1 MVGSDTGSRQRPVGG
16 RQIRLAPRL
25 AKAMVAIVI
34 TGFGVINAVKF
45 LGEHHS
51 PVPLVIGIVDTA
63 LILVMQVA
71 YFGSAERRTGPLRI
85 PMLITQAVLVYA
97 PAPWLGEGWLGM
109 PSFLASSCLL
119 VLSPAPAWIA
129 FTVIVVGNLGH
140 FAVVGDTGV
149 FSLAYIFIASVN
161 TALVVYG
168 LIRMSELVVEVDQSR
183 AALAQVAVEKE
194 RTRFARDL
202 HDLLGYSLSTVAH
215 KVELTLRLGMDNWTS
230 TSRELRE
237 VLRITRQ
244 ALADVRMVSSGY
256 RNMSLESELRS
267 VRAILRVAG
276 VDTQVDVHLDISA
289 LSQQTST
296 VLSTVL
302 REGVTNMLRHSD
314 PDRCEINVDRAGD
327 RVRLCMVND
336 GITAVPDEQCVGSGI
351 RNLTLRVESLGGR
364 LQAGVRPD
372 GRFQLHAEVHDRPD
386 SATAVAK
393 ARRKWRARS
402 PWAKKDGSP
411 EQHTSEKED
420 NPIKEGAPAEPGGLT
435 EQDASAEPGGPTEY
449 DIPAEPG
456 DPAEQDA
463 SVKRHGS
470 AEQDASVKQ
479 DGSPTS

>member
-1 MVGSDTGSRQRPVGG
+1 
-16 RQIRLAPRL
+16 
-25 AKAMVAIVI
+25 MVAIVI

-51 PVPLVIGIVDTA
+51 PAPLVIGIVDTA
-63 LILVMQVA
+63 LILLMQVA
-71 YFGSAERRTGPLRI
+71 YFGSAERRSGRARI

-97 PAPWLGEGWLGM
+97 PAPWLGVGWLGM

-129 FTVIVVGNLGH
+129 FAVIVVGNLGH
-140 FAVVGDTGV
+140 FALVGDTAAV
-149 FSLAYIFIASVN
+149 SLAYTFIASVN

-215 KVELTLRLGMDNWTS
+215 KVELTLRLGLDNWTA

-267 VRAILRVAG
+267 VRSILRVAG
-276 VDTQVDVHLDISA
+276 VETKADVQLDISV

-314 PDRCEINVDRAGD
+314 PDRCEITIDRTGD
-327 RVRLCMVND
+327 LVRVCMLND
-336 GITAVPDEQCVGSGI
+336 GITDVPDEQCVGSGI

-364 LQAGVRPD
+364 LQAGVLPD
-372 GRFQLHAEVHDRPD
+372 GWFRLRAEVHDRPASGT
-386 SATAVAK
+386 SAAAVVGK
-393 ARRKWRARS
+393 ARRRWGAR
-402 PWAKKDGSP
+402 PWAKKHGPP
-411 EQHTSEKED
+411 EPDTSV
-420 NPIKEGAPAEPGGLT
+420 AQT
-435 EQDASAEPGGPTEY
+435 SSAER
-449 DIPAEPG
+449 DVPAG
-456 DPAEQDA
+456 
-463 SVKRHGS
+463 
-470 AEQDASVKQ
+470 Q
-479 DGSPTS
+479 DGASPG